1 MLRRTFLKT
10 IGAGAVAAAGGRV
23 LDGGRVIGPWTRG
36 FAPALEAA
44 GNARTLFLHN
54 NENPLGP
61 GEQALAAIRRTLFA
75 PGIPAARYT
84 SLAPDLA
91 KLVAER
97 FACSPENVLIGC
109 GSTQILRTATFLYA
123 SPTRALVTGTPA
135 YEECGDVAKLVGAPV
150 TSIAGTRD
158 YRHDL
163 DAMADASKDA
173 GLIYFDNPSNP
184 AATVHSAAA
193 VTAFIDRVVRASATA
208 HIVIDEAYHDY
219 VTDAAH
225 RTQIPLALVNPRV
238 IVARTFSKVYG
249 LAGLRVGYAIAHADT
264 IKQLRAIHYGGATN
278 ALGLGAAIAT
288 FPDRGRVDE
297 ESRRNA
303 EVRQF
308 TIDWFTR
315 RGFAPTDSQ
324 CNFIFVDIG
333 RPAKAFRE
341 SCAKA
346 NVRVGRDFPPFDK
359 THARISIGTLDEM
372 KQAVKV
378 FAKVLGVRPTA
389 ASHTS

>member
-36 FAPALEAA
+36 FTEALLAA
-44 GNARTLFLHN
+44 ETARPLLLHN

-91 KLVAER
+91 ALIAQR
-97 FACSPENVLIGC
+97 YSCRTDNVLIGC
-109 GSTQILRTATFLYA
+109 GSTQILRTATCAFT
-123 SPTRALVTGTPA
+123 SPTRALVTGSPT
-135 YEECGDVAKLVGAPV
+135 YEECGDAAALVGAPLK
-150 TSIAGTRD
+150 SIRGTRD
-158 YRHDL
+158 FRHDL
-163 DAMADASKDA
+163 GTMADAAKDA
-173 GLIYFDNPSNP
+173 GLVYVDNPSNP
-184 AATVHSAAA
+184 AATLLPATA
-193 VTAFIDRVVRASATA
+193 VADFIDRVMRASPGAR
-208 HIVIDEAYHDY
+208 IIIDEAYHDY
-219 VTDAAH
+219 VTDPTH
-225 RTQIPLALVNPRV
+225 RTQIPVALANPRV

-264 IKQLRAIHYGGATN
+264 IKRMRAVHYGSGTN

-288 FPDRGRVDE
+288 FPDQGRVDE

-303 EVRQF
+303 DVRRF
-308 TIDWFTR
+308 TVDWFTR
-315 RGFAPTDSQ
+315 CGLAPTDSQ

-341 SCAKA
+341 QCARA
-346 NVRVGRDFPPFDK
+346 NVRVARDFPPFERS
-359 THARISIGTLDEM
+359 HARISIGTLDEM
-372 KQAVKV
+372 RQAVRV

-389 ASHTS
+389 AARTS